1 MVLKNMIDKKK
12 INVLV
17 TGCGGDIGQSVGKIL
32 NESDLIDNLFG
43 CDISDKNAAK
53 FIYSNFFIGLPCRD
67 VNYVKKMEKIVVEY
81 NINFIIP
88 ISEPELRFFSKENI
102 NMIGN
107 AQLILASAEAL
118 KVGFDKLLTANFLKD
133 KNLPFP
139 ITQALDKVDSVETFP
154 VILKSRTGSGSSSV
168 SVIYDIDTLKS
179 FRGNKSDFIVQ
190 EFLEGDN
197 GEYTCGVFRS
207 NDGVTR
213 SIILKRELMGGFTGY
228 AEIVSNE
235 AITNLLHAIAEEIK
249 LRGSINIQ
257 LRLTS
262 KGPVVFEINPRFSST
277 VRFRDL
283 LGFKDVQWSIEDMMG
298 IPVSD
303 YIETSIGKKIYKG
316 FDEYIQ

>member
-1 MVLKNMIDKKK
+1 MIEKKK

-53 FIYSNFFIGLPCRD
+53 FIYSNFFVGLPCKD
-67 VNYVKKMEKIVVEY
+67 VNFVKNLERIVVEY
-81 NINFIIP
+81 NIDFIIP
-88 ISEPELRFFSKENI
+88 ISEPELRFFSKQNI
-102 NMIGN
+102 NKIGE
-107 AQLILASAEAL
+107 AQLIQASAEAL
-118 KVGFDKLLTANFLKD
+118 KVGFDKLFTANFLKD
-133 KNLPFP
+133 ENLPFP
-139 ITQALDKVDSVETFP
+139 VTQALDEVDSVEKFP
-154 VILKSRTGSGSSSV
+154 VILKSRTGSGSSNV
-168 SVIYDIDTLKS
+168 TVVFDNEIIRS
-179 FRGNKSDFIVQ
+179 FIGNKSDYIVQ
-190 EFLEGDN
+190 EFLDGDN

-207 NDGVTR
+207 SEGLTR

-228 AEIVSNE
+228 AEIIANE
-235 AITNLLHAIAEEIK
+235 VITKLLHAVAEKLK

-262 KGPVVFEINPRFSST
+262 KGPVIFEINPRFSST

-283 LGFKDVQWSIEDMMG
+283 LGFKDVQWSIEDMMD

-316 FDEYIQ
+316 FNEYIQ

>member
-1 MVLKNMIDKKK
+1 MIKKK

-32 NESDLIDNLFG
+32 NESHLIDNLFG

-53 FIYSNFFIGLPCRD
+53 FIYSNFFIGLPCKD
-67 VNYVKKMEKIVVEY
+67 INFVKNLENVVVKH
-81 NINFIIP
+81 NIDFIIP

-102 NMIGN
+102 KKIGN
-107 AQLILASAEAL
+107 AQLILASPEAL
-118 KVGFDKLLTANFLKD
+118 RIGFDKLFTANFLKD
-133 KNLPFP
+133 ENLPFP
-139 ITQALDKVDSVETFP
+139 VTHSLEEVDSVEAFP
-154 VILKSRTGSGSSSV
+154 VILKSRTGSGSSTV
-168 SVIYDIDTLKS
+168 SIVHDHETFLS
-179 FRGNKSDFIVQ
+179 FKHKEKDFIVQ

-207 NDGVTR
+207 RAGLIR

-228 AEIVSNE
+228 AEIIANE
-235 AITNLLHAIAEEIK
+235 AITKLLHAVAEKIK

-283 LGFKDVQWSIEDMMG
+283 LGFKDVQWSIEDMME

-303 YIETSIGKKIYKG
+303 YTETSIGKKIYKG
-316 FDEYIQ
+316 FNEYIQ